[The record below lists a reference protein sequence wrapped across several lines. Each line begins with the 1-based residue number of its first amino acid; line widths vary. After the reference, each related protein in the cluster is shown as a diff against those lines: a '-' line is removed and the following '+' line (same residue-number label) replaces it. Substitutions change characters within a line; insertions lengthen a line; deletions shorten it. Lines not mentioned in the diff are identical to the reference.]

1 MSLTKI
7 QPPRTWY
14 DIQKKGGFFSE
25 NIEKRGSH
33 LPHSYAV
40 SMRTFKTDGN
50 QSGGHIRS

>member
-7 QPPRTWY
+7 QPPEHGM
-14 DIQKKGGFFSE
+14 IFKKGGFFSE